1 MRYGDVIWYLFVDA
15 RGCQHHGGQ
24 QRTTQVLLHL
34 YDDHEHSR
42 RAQHS
47 SANEAGHCHDATR
60 SWQWVRLMPLFG
72 PMPTS
77 VWVTSTRL
85 SYDTLVS
92 SGDTSWW
99 LCSNTAVLWRRGVER
114 DDEWG
119 WLWVRLMP
127 LFWPMPTSVWVTSAR
142 LSYDTLVSS
151 GDFLWWLFCSATT
164 HWRRA

>member
-15 RGCQHHGGQ
+15 RGCQHHRGQ
-24 QRTTQVLLHL
+24 QRTTQVPLHL

-60 SWQWVRLMPLFG
+60 SWQWVRLMPLFW

-85 SYDTLVS
+85 SYDTLVP

-99 LCSNTAVLWRRGVER
+99 LPQQNSRSWNYLLKIFLRMFFRHPKKVILGLKIDIRADVICRCLLMF
-114 DDEWG
+114 WG
-119 WLWVRLMP
+119 CFEDL
-127 LFWPMPTSVWVTSAR
+127 
-142 LSYDTLVSS
+142 
-151 GDFLWWLFCSATT
+151 
-164 HWRRA
+164 